1 MNSRAFLIL
10 FLLTFTPILMFC
22 QESIPATGGE
32 ATGTGT
38 VSYSIGQIFYK
49 KSDNGKYSSSLGVQ
63 QPYEI
68 YELDIPGFE
77 DIILD
82 LLVYP
87 NPTIDVIHLKTPHYS
102 KFELSY
108 LLHDIN
114 GKQINS
120 NKISQ
125 KITEINLKELSSA
138 VYFLNISEIN
148 EGLVKSF
155 RIIKN

>member
-1 MNSRAFLIL
+1 MKSRTIPIL
-10 FLLTFTPILMFC
+10 FLLTFTPILIFC
-22 QESIPATGGE
+22 QENIHATGGE

-38 VSYSIGQIFYK
+38 VSYSIGQIFYTI
-49 KSDNGKYSSSLGVQ
+49 SDNDNYSSSLGVQ

-77 DIILD
+77 DIILN

-87 NPTIDVIHLKTPHYS
+87 NPTIDVLHLKTPHYS

-108 LLHDIN
+108 LLHDLN
-114 GKQINS
+114 GKQIFS
-120 NKISQ
+120 NKIRQ
-125 KITEINLKELSSA
+125 KTTEINLKELPTA
-138 VYFLNISEIN
+138 VYFLNVLEIN
-148 EGLVKSF
+148 EGLVKSY